1 LPVDAAAVQLYDQN
15 GRLVLEEKVYY
26 PNQQW
31 DVSGLERGGYMV
43 EVVSD
48 SGGVKTV
55 RLVKQ

>member
-31 DVSGLERGGYMV
+31 DVSGLERGVYMV